1 MSKKFTFNRITI
13 IGIAELPNSILN
25 LLQDLSQAEVIVF
38 EKIEDANET
47 IIHQTDCLLVSIRV
61 KINASV
67 LTVTKKLRYIG
78 VYGSSLNNI
87 DLDIANQLGICVSKV
102 VGYCVRETAEF
113 IIFAVGALVR
123 GLLRHDWPKIPY
135 SLYGKTLGIVGMGNV
150 GMSLSRLAISMGMQ
164 VLYYSKTRKPTLEN
178 HLLKYADLQQL
189 LSQSDVISLHVP
201 PHVRALTT
209 EDFSYLRRR
218 QAILVN
224 TCIGRVFDEQD
235 LIKWLSYSENNV
247 IFDALADQSYSNV
260 FFQSNVIRCKPSAY
274 ATLESISTKQEKF
287 IKNVSDF
294 IENVVSSPQ

>member
-1 MSKKFTFNRITI
+1 MSKEFTFNRITI

-38 EKIEDANET
+38 EKIEDVNET

-67 LTVTKKLRYIG
+67 LTVAKKLRYIG

-87 DLDIANQLGICVSKV
+87 DLDIATQLGICVSKI
-102 VGYCVRETAEF
+102 VGYCDRETAEF

-123 GLLRHDWPKIPY
+123 GLLRDDWPKIPY
-135 SLYGKTLGIVGMGNV
+135 SLYGKTFGIVGMGNV
-150 GMSLSRLAISMGMQ
+150 GMSLSQLAISMGMQ
-164 VLYYSKTRKPTLEN
+164 VLYYSKTRKTTLEN
-178 HLLKYADLQQL
+178 HQLRYADLQQL

-209 EDFSYLRRR
+209 EDFSYLRH
-218 QAILVN
+218 QTILVN
-224 TCIGRVFDEQD
+224 TCIGSVFDDQD
-235 LIKWLSYSENNV
+235 LIKWLSCSENTV
-247 IFDALADQSYSNV
+247 IFDALAAQTYPNV
-260 FFQSNVIRCKPSAY
+260 FSRSNVIRCKPSAY
-274 ATLESISTKQEKF
+274 ATLESISTRQEKF
-287 IKNVSDF
+287 IQNLYDF